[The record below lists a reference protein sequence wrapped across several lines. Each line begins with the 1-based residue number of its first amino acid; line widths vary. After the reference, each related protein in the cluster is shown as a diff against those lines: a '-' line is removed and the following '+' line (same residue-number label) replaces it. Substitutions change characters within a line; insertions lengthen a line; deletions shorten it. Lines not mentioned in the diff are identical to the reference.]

1 MTSRADERLSLAERI
16 RAVADE
22 IHPYCQEDLGPDEL
36 WNRLWGKLRGIAND
50 LDAKLSAPTGG
61 MPDAPI
67 QSVVDTLLHQVRN
80 RLDFDR
86 SVLINVLQDIAPL
99 RAFDKAKLA
108 NKLSVPAGM
117 PDRPRRFCADTV
129 GNMHIDAHGGY
140 VSVDDYETL
149 CTFAQARAEEC
160 ERLKEFVHLAFV
172 RREVVGFQ
180 SWKSAGMCSLE
191 LTFKDGAQITTEY
204 DDESKWQQVISL
216 IEEDI
221 TP

>member
-1 MTSRADERLSLAERI
+1 MTSRADEMKSCSDVEACNLPNVHCAYPNCAWGRVKRDKE
-16 RAVADE
+16 VA
-22 IHPYCQEDLGPDEL
+22 Q
-36 WNRLWGKLRGIAND
+36 
-50 LDAKLSAPTGG
+50 AKLPAPAGG

-108 NKLSVPAGM
+108 NKLSAPAGM

-129 GNMHIDAHGGY
+129 GNMHIDASGGY
-140 VSVDDYETL
+140 VSADDYETL

-160 ERLKEFVHLAFV
+160 ERLKVWSETDRMMHEDAMAYRVLRTIGICDGVTHL
-172 RREVVGFQ
+172 RITDEVDAAI
-180 SWKSAGMCSLE
+180 KEAM
-191 LTFKDGAQITTEY
+191 AQ
-204 DDESKWQQVISL
+204 DE
-216 IEEDI
+216 
-221 TP
+221 TPR